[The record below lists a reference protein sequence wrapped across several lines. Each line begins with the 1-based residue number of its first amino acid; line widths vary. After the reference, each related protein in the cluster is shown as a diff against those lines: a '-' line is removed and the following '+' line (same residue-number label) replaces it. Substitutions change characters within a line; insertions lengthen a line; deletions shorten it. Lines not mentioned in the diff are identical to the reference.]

1 MTAIPELPATK
12 PLIIRDGTDPTKD
25 DQGVDTIR
33 QYAVDLREL
42 ADQEKAA
49 TEVLE
54 TIEQGWMEYQTVD
67 DLSEKLKDAKD
78 RLKQRRLADNR
89 YNDQSEAVHAVKR
102 DKKEAREILSD
113 YLVNHFKITGERQ
126 VLMNDANGDA
136 REVILTGKLGR
147 ETKYQTSLDL
157 KPGEPEA

>member
-1 MTAIPELPATK
+1 MTAIPELPPTK
-12 PLIIRDGTDPTKD
+12 ELIIRDGTDPTKD

-42 ADQEKAA
+42 SDREKAA
-49 TEVLE
+49 AEVLRA
-54 TIEQGWMEYQTVD
+54 IEEGWPEYAEVD
-67 DLSEKLKDAKD
+67 EFSERLKDAKD
-78 RLKQRRLADNR
+78 RLKQRRMADR
-89 YNDQSEAVHAVKR
+89 GYNDQTEVLHAVKR

-126 VLMNDANGDA
+126 VLMNDNNGDA

-147 ETKYQTSLDL
+147 ETKYQTSMDL
-157 KPGEPEA
+157 APGAAA